1 MKEVAA
7 MWYYM
12 DGKFVP
18 AEEAMIPALDFS
30 CLYGDGCF
38 DSLSVADG
46 VALDLEW
53 RIERL
58 FDSARLMRIA
68 VPVSK
73 ERLAELL
80 LETAT
85 RNGMHDTPSGYLRP
99 LLSRGKPPSGHI
111 GAHRASRQGV
121 LRILADIFPNDGYHG
136 PIPAVKTV
144 FSSYTRTTL
153 ATIDPRIKALT
164 YTTAILAD
172 IECVDRGADW
182 PIFRD
187 SSGHIT
193 EISGGN
199 LFCVKDGVV
208 LTPPITGILGGVV
221 RRRMIN
227 VARDLGHECVE
238 TELTRYDL
246 ETADEAFITAAI
258 MCVHAIKNHEGI
270 DLPGSVPG
278 PITTKLRDA
287 YVKSAVKDGTPLTA
301 LASAST
307 KS

>member
-1 MKEVAA
+1 MI
-7 MWYYM
+7 YYM
-12 DGKFVP
+12 DGEFVP

-53 RIERL
+53 RVDRL
-58 FDSARLMRIA
+58 FNSARLMRIS

-73 ERLAELL
+73 QRLAELL
-80 LETAT
+80 LETAA
-85 RNGMHDTPSGYLRP
+85 RNGMHETPSGYLRP
-99 LLSRGKPPSGHI
+99 FLSRGKPPSGHI
-111 GAHRASRQGV
+111 GAHRASRTGV
-121 LRILADIFPNDGYHG
+121 LRILADIFPDDGYHG
-136 PIPAVKTV
+136 PIRTVKTV

-153 ATIDPRIKALT
+153 GTIDPRIKALT
-164 YTTAILAD
+164 YTTGILAD

-187 SSGHIT
+187 ADGHIT

-199 LFCVKDGVV
+199 LFCVKDGRIT
-208 LTPPITGILGGVV
+208 TPPLTGILGGVV

-227 VARDLGHECVE
+227 VARELGYECVE
-238 TELTRYDL
+238 TPLSRYDL

-258 MCVHAIKNHEGI
+258 MCLHAIESHEGI
-270 DLPGSVPG
+270 ELPAPVPG
-278 PITTKLRDA
+278 PVTQQLRDA
-287 YVKSAVKDGTPLTA
+287 YVVSAVAEGAPLPA
-301 LASAST
+301 QVPA
-307 KS
+307 